1 VGVSYFE
8 FTRVMPTT
16 QIPGSVDLT
25 RPPKEV
31 YVIMRGLFICDYER
45 QSAARRSVTIIL
57 PQGVQQSV
65 TIILPKGVQY
75 LYTRQ

>member
-1 VGVSYFE
+1 MTTGAGVGVSYFE

-31 YVIMRGLFICDYER
+31 YVIMRGLFVIMR
-45 QSAARRSVTIIL
+45 GRARL
-57 PQGVQQSV
+57 A
-65 TIILPKGVQY
+65 PKVSDN
-75 LYTRQ
+75 YTS